1 MGKVKEETI
10 TTLVFTP
17 RFFRL
22 KPVLEREEHPPK
34 PSSKDETAEILLPAF
49 EWDFSEIVGP
59 EIWAQAEDDVDDE
72 TKKARE
78 EEDAARARTWDLVVG
93 MVVDSMR
100 EPERRQWL
108 HERRMEEESAR
119 MRAMRPPLV
128 AEPDCADWSGPAD
141 IRVIVKSPA
150 TYPIR
155 MARVPERLLR
165 EENTGPISE
174 AIIKLLTTRAHEFM
188 DGVDAD
194 EEMPA
199 LEDPEDVWVKSKL

>member
-1 MGKVKEETI
+1 MGKVKK
-10 TTLVFTP
+10 LL
-17 RFFRL
+17 RRSL
-22 KPVLEREEHPPK
+22 KPKVHPAVFPPETRTRAREHPPK

-141 IRVIVKSPA
+141 QISGNLSN
-150 TYPIR
+150 TDGE
-155 MARVPERLLR
+155 VPERLLR